1 MNKILKNAA
10 KALAISKNIQ
20 TDFYEFGSEFLK
32 QMAIQKKCLE
42 IEERKYYRSLF
53 NPLSI
58 KKGKITESDMLHG
71 IDAEYEVGN
80 KAVRARKASGKS

>member
-53 NPLSI
+53 NPL
-58 KKGKITESDMLHG
+58 KGKITESNMLHG
-71 IDAEYEVGN
+71 IDADYEVGN